1 MKRIFINRVLAFLL
15 IGATL
20 TYAGC
25 KDYDDDIGNVQTELS
40 ETAAALQEQ
49 LGALQTALTGA
60 QNEAAAATQKAAAAK
75 EAADEAAETAA
86 AAQKAVADAK
96 TEAIREAISQCQ
108 SLISD
113 KADQSALDELASQI
127 EGIEKNLSQMLK
139 DYVTIDDM
147 QKFEK
152 ALEVQQKALE
162 KYADELGDKA
172 SSADLTALDQKLSGL
187 IENIRKSAIDQ
198 ATLEKA
204 VKDLNAEI
212 MEKVGEQLSSLSGV
226 LSSRLTSVTLVPGL
240 YVDGIPTIEFLSV
253 SYNALTINP
262 DGSTKKAAKA
272 TIVSDESTTADYRL
286 NPTGVQKEDIGTP
299 SFVSTTAVTRAAE
312 TGENTPVKVVGHDIE
327 NGILTVNAAKTSTEP
342 LKLDGN
348 KIYTVALKVP
358 VADDC
363 LFENETEAYVYSE
376 YVRLAESTVT
386 PVIAAQF
393 DNSQQITDFDCAHGA
408 HHHFSDYATIYGAAQ
423 AEKISKS
430 IKYNEPFDLAG
441 MVTGCYDDGANANE
455 MTADKLEGYGLKF
468 RFELAPDAYKLGP
481 NQTDQQQ
488 FARIDGT
495 TITSQVPGGEVNNRA
510 AIDKEPI
517 VRVTLVDTTNEN
529 QIVDV
534 AYFKI
539 KWVENSVSPDP
550 IELGEIKTYVQNL
563 SCSAIEN
570 DFLWKDM
577 TQYVYAKV
585 KEGGMSKDEFEA
597 IYELKVNGKGTFGE
611 GDGVITEQTS
621 DVSEDAVALKW
632 TLDAEAIG
640 KIVPA
645 TSKEYSILITYTD
658 PKGVAGDVTFSL
670 KCTVNVTLPSISGY
684 YDHYWLTPGKLV
696 NIYPVQY
703 NPDTNV
709 MPAGTTCV
717 YNYDLMQLF
726 TPGADIVKGVLTPC
740 GKWDLQ
746 FALTQPVTGYAPNL
760 SVEPAGA
767 ADDAGYSLLKGGE
780 TAAEL
785 TFADGVDNWYAPRHP
800 DANAVSFSIEKNDA
814 GKNLIDSDTPK
825 QVTLKVWA
833 DLNGYN
839 KMQVAEFNAN
849 IIAPLTINAELEN
862 ASFRD
867 HVIGGSEIDCSNAFT
882 MTDFNGYIVAESD
895 IVDAEEKEKY
905 AAALWKYYEVES
917 VVWDTDNAKIGMKRE
932 GGSIKPDDQLTAEQS
947 MPLADVYAGASIT
960 AKDSKLVFTNNS
972 AGAGVEEACNV
983 FIPATVKY
991 GYGETTK
998 WVKVRLEPGK

>member
-60 QNEAAAATQKAAAAK
+60 QNEAGAATQKAAAAK
-75 EAADEAAETAA
+75 EPADEAAETAA

-127 EGIEKNLSQMLK
+127 EGIEKNLSQTLK
-139 DYVTIDDM
+139 DYATIDDM

-563 SCSAIEN
+563 SCSAIGN

-597 IYELKVNGKGTFGE
+597 IYKLKANDEGTFGE

-684 YDHYWLTPGKLV
+684 YEQYWITSGALANV
-696 NIYPVQY
+696 YPVQY
-703 NPDTNV
+703 EPT
-709 MPAGTTCV
+709 MTSGTTCV

-726 TPGADIVKGVLTPC
+726 TPNACIVKDLFSAC
-740 GKWDLQ
+740 GKWDMQ
-746 FALTQPVTGYAPNL
+746 FALTQPQTGYAPAL
-760 SVEPAGA
+760 TAEPAGTA
-767 ADDAGYSLLKGGE
+767 NKAGYTLLKNAE
-780 TAAEL
+780 KAAEL
-785 TFADGVDNWYAPRHP
+785 TFVAEGDNWYAPSVTS
-800 DANAVSFSIEKNDA
+800 ASAVNLSLQKNDA
-814 GKNLIDSDTPK
+814 GKGLVGNK
-825 QVTLKVWA
+825 ATLKVWA
-833 DLNGYN
+833 DINGYN
-839 KMQVAEFNAN
+839 KMQVAEFDVN
-849 IIAPLTINAELEN
+849 IVAPLTINAELEN
-862 ASFRD
+862 ASFED

-882 MTDFNGYIVAESD
+882 MTDFNGYLVAEND
-895 IVDAEEKEKY
+895 IVNPESDKQKY
-905 AAALWKYYEVES
+905 AAELWDYYEVES
-917 VVWDTDNAKIGMKRE
+917 VEWETDKAKIGMKRQ
-932 GGSIKPDDQLTAEQS
+932 GGNIVVDDNLTADQS
-947 MPLADVYAGASIT
+947 MPLTEAYAGASIT
-960 AKDSKLVFTNNS
+960 ATGSKLVFTNNS
-972 AGAGVEEACNV
+972 AGAGVERSCNI

-991 GYGETTK
+991 GWGETTQ
-998 WVKVRLEPGK
+998 WVKIRLNPGK